1 MTRRLRDDGSE
12 SNPIFLFGA
21 PPDSDLLN
29 PSIVEGRWLVA
40 EDEKAIVV
48 GVGLLDAEPDLRIG
62 EDIVLKVGGEEQRF
76 EIVGAIEMIGNQTV
90 GYLTYV
96 PLDTFARMA
105 HQKNRANM
113 AVVRT
118 TAVTPAERKSFG
130 SSVETAYE
138 DAGIR
143 VASVLQIDDERLEI
157 NSAFNILIALLL
169 IMVALL
175 ILVGGLGLIG
185 TMSLNVL
192 ERSREIG
199 VIRAFGGSDES
210 VFRVVV
216 LEGVAIGAMSW
227 VFSLL
232 LAVPLT
238 KLFCDVIGRS
248 FLNMPLDYQYSAG
261 AAFLWLGLVV
271 VLAAVSSSFPAAKA
285 VRLTVREVLS
295 YE

>member
-21 PPDSDLLN
+21 PPDSELLN
-29 PSIVEGRWLVA
+29 PSIVEGRWLVPG
-40 EDEKAIVV
+40 DENAIVV
-48 GVGLLDAEPDLRIG
+48 GMGLLEVEPDLGVG
-62 EDIVLKVGGEEQRF
+62 EEIVLRVGGEEQRF
-76 EIVGAIEMIGNQTV
+76 EIAGTIKMIGNQTV
-90 GYLTYV
+90 GYLTYI

-105 HQKNRANM
+105 HQKNHANM

-118 TAVTPAERKSFG
+118 TAITSAQRQKFG
-130 SSVETAYE
+130 SAVETAYE

-169 IMVALL
+169 IMVLLL
-175 ILVGGLGLIG
+175 ILVGGLGLVG

-199 VIRAFGGSDES
+199 VIRAFGGSDGS

-227 VFSLL
+227 IFSLL
-232 LAVPLT
+232 LAIPLT

-248 FLNMPLDYQYSAG
+248 FLSMSLDFQYSARG
-261 AAFLWLGLVV
+261 ALLWLGLVLI
-271 VLAAVSSSFPAAKA
+271 LAAVSSSFPAARA